1 VTLDYNRCD
10 GLLALSSLDHDRFYF
25 DAEEMALIGNFRNSR
40 LAIGHRVQVRITRL
54 DLRFRRLEFRLE
66 LSGME
71 R

>member
-1 VTLDYNRCD
+1 
-10 GLLALSSLDHDRFYF
+10 
-25 DAEEMALIGNFRNSR
+25 MALIGNSRNSR